1 MKFKP
6 RRRSF
11 VFFALIL
18 VAVVFYTIHVLSS
31 MDLDESAS
39 SSFVDYKSEVERL
52 RNQIQFLEKK
62 ASENE
67 HNYKN
72 LEKIYRQLEE
82 AKRREGGE
90 NGGRADEPSEN
101 REVIQ
106 APDVVPEHKK
116 PEQTSAV
123 NKFFT
128 KLFIDREEKAYAQQC
143 EWFQEHKPSAS
154 DISVSFG
161 FGFWFSDL
169 YVRLLVIICRP
180 RDSTRS

>member
-11 VFFALIL
+11 VFFALVL

-31 MDLDESAS
+31 IDFDESPHS
-39 SSFVDYKSEVERL
+39 VDYKSEVERL

-67 HNYKN
+67 NNYKN
-72 LEKIYRQLEE
+72 LEKIYKQLDE
-82 AKRREGGE
+82 AKRREAQHNSN
-90 NGGRADEPSEN
+90 NGGGGGGGGQSEN

-106 APDVVPEHKK
+106 APPDIVPGNK
-116 PEQTSAV
+116 PDKRPPPTSSA

-143 EWFQEHKPSAS
+143 DWFQEHKPSSS
-154 DISVSFG
+154 DITVSG
-161 FGFWFSDL
+161 
-169 YVRLLVIICRP
+169 YLL
-180 RDSTRS
+180 

>member
-31 MDLDESAS
+31 IGLDESSAS
-39 SSFVDYKSEVERL
+39 SVVDYKSEVERL

-82 AKRREGGE
+82 AKRREGE
-90 NGGRADEPSEN
+90 QNGGRPEEPSEN

-106 APDVVPEHKK
+106 APDDLPEKK
-116 PEQTSAV
+116 PQQTSAV

-143 EWFQEHKPSAS
+143 EWLQEHKPSAS
-154 DISVSFG
+154 DMSVSFDDPLISG
-161 FGFWFSDL
+161 FGPLSL
-169 YVRLLVIICRP
+169 RLSVCGHL
-180 RDSTRS
+180 